1 MALSLFLSAVLALL
15 LAPGPTNTLMALA
28 GAGAGLRR
36 VLRLI
41 PAELA
46 GYLLAV
52 LPLAW
57 LGAGLVER
65 VPALAPGLKLVAAL
79 WVLSLA
85 LRLWRRPAAGE
96 DMPVTA
102 RRVFVTTLLNPKAL
116 VFGLVLLPAPA
127 DPAFAARLALF
138 LACIVGVALLWGGA
152 GRALGR
158 IGKATAARGEL
169 SDPVFLVQRVAA
181 LWLGCLSLAL
191 VAGVMGS

>member
-28 GAGAGLRR
+28 GAGSGLRR

-41 PAELA
+41 PAEIG

-57 LGAGLVER
+57 LGAGLVAQ

-85 LRLWRRPAAGE
+85 LRLWRRPVAG
-96 DMPVTA
+96 DAMPVTA

-116 VFGLVLLPAPA
+116 VFGLVLLPGPA
-127 DPAFAARLALF
+127 DSASAPRLALF
-138 LACIVGVALLWGGA
+138 LGCVIAVALVWGGA

-158 IGKATAARGEL
+158 IGMASGALR
-169 SDPVFLVQRVAA
+169 DPVFLAQRVAA
-181 LWLGCLSLAL
+181 LWLGCLSALL
-191 VAGVMGS
+191 VAGVVGS

>member
-15 LAPGPTNTLMALA
+15 LAPGPTNTLMGLA
-28 GAGAGLRR
+28 GAQAGLGR

-46 GYLLAV
+46 GYALAV

-57 LGAGLVER
+57 LGAGLVAQ

-96 DMPVTA
+96 EVPVTA
-102 RRVFVTTLLNPKAL
+102 RRVFVTTLLNPKTL
-116 VFGLVLLPAPA
+116 VFGLVLLPDPA
-127 DPAFAARLALF
+127 DPGFAARLALF
-138 LACIVGVALLWGGA
+138 LACVMAVALIWGGA
-152 GRALGR
+152 GGALGR
-158 IGKATAARGEL
+158 IGTASAARGGRR
-169 SDPVFLVQRVAA
+169 DPVFLLQRVAA
-181 LWLGCLSLAL
+181 LWLGCLSVLL
-191 VAGVMGS
+191 MAGVVGS